1 MSTAPKNQGLGAIPK
16 VMKTGK
22 KKRSRNKKTKGNPAP
37 ALDQPASPGKDTS
50 PKAPKPTENVPA
62 PNKPD
67 SPGRDTSPKI
77 SVPKEDV
84 NEALKVAIKDTLE
97 EAEKRLTEKFAGKTA
112 ATSLHIL
119 GNNPIPA
126 QLADGFKYLKTG
138 GVYLRKQ

>member
-1 MSTAPKNQGLGAIPK
+1 MSTVPENKGPGATPQ

-22 KKRSRNKKTKGNPAP
+22 KKQSRKKKTKGNPVSAP
-37 ALDQPASPGKDTS
+37 DLPASPGKDTS
-50 PKAPKPTENVPA
+50 PKATKPAGNVPSL
-62 PNKPD
+62 NSPD
-67 SPGRDTSPKI
+67 SSGKDTSPKV
-77 SVPKEDV
+77 SVPAKSVSEV
-84 NEALKVAIKDTLE
+84 LKVAIKDTLE